1 MRFIMLLVSVLDGFR
16 RFGGCADKGIV
27 VNQECTEFP
36 DPWRP
41 PFSLRG
47 NVTGLIVNGLVVS
60 STAGNST
67 VLEDE

>member
-1 MRFIMLLVSVLDGFR
+1 MLLVSVLVFV
-16 RFGGCADKGIV
+16 GGWVRWADVPVV
-27 VNQECTEFP
+27 VNQQCTEFP

-41 PFSLRG
+41 PFSLLR
-47 NVTGLIVNGLVVS
+47 NITGLIVSGLVVS